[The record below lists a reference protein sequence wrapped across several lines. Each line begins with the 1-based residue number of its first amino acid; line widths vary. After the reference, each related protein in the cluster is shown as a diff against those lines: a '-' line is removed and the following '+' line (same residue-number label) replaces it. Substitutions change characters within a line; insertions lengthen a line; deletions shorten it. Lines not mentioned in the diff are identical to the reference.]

1 MGLIVLLTV
10 GGVLG
15 WLGSIVFRR
24 EDSRSIIVSIAAGMV
39 GSAVAGALV
48 ASESV
53 FGGISANALL
63 LAFAAAVV
71 AVVVANFV
79 RFGARSGQE

>member
-10 GGVLG
+10 GAVLG

-24 EDSRSIIVSIAAGMV
+24 EDAQSILVGIVAGMV
-39 GSAVAGALV
+39 GSALAGAIV
-48 ASESV
+48 ASDSV
-53 FGGISANALL
+53 LGGITAASLL
-63 LAFAAAVV
+63 LGFAGAAV
-71 AVVVANFV
+71 AVTIANFV

>member
-24 EDSRSIIVSIAAGMV
+24 EDPQSILVSIAAGMV

-53 FGGISANALL
+53 LAGISANALL
-63 LAFAAAVV
+63 LAFAAAAV
-71 AVVVANFV
+71 AVVAANFV